1 MADIWTDNQ
10 DKWNQETPMIR
21 IAIVEDEAADQKKL
35 QNFVQQ
41 YLSERGTNCQDFS
54 IFRRNRIF
62 V

>member
-1 MADIWTDNQ
+1 
-10 DKWNQETPMIR
+10 MIR